1 MTLLESRHGRAIW
14 RALGLLALAG
24 LLAAGAVA
32 LRETPDQRL
41 LRRWLSAQ
49 ASGSIL
55 GGLFQEVEAAPPS
68 FRELAAREIGR
79 PEGTA
84 TRWWRQLRPRLPAAL
99 RVRAPLPFT
108 EGRRGLALLNLV
120 QGHEMEPAVAAAL
133 VSVVTNQA
141 AANRRIALLALGNLI
156 VVPPSL
162 AESLTVV
169 SADNDYLLRL
179 EVAGTLQQ
187 AWPRTRPVELALRRL
202 ASDPVPAVRQA
213 AIGDDAEEPETATP

>member
-1 MTLLESRHGRAIW
+1 MTTSETKNRRMIW
-14 RALGLLALAG
+14 RALGLCALAG
-24 LLAAGAVA
+24 LLVGGAVA

-41 LRRWLSAQ
+41 LRRWLAAQ
-49 ASGSIL
+49 ASGSIP
-55 GGLFQEVEAAPPS
+55 GGLFQEVETAPLS

-79 PEGTA
+79 PEGSV
-84 TRWWRQLRPRLPAAL
+84 TRWWRQIRPRLPASI

-120 QGHEMEPAVAAAL
+120 QGHETEPAVSAAL
-133 VSVVTNQA
+133 VAVVTNRA

-187 AWPRTRPVELALRRL
+187 AWPRTRPVELALRQL

-213 AIGDDAEEPETATP
+213 AIGEDAEEPETATP

>member
-1 MTLLESRHGRAIW
+1 MTTSETKNRRMIW
-14 RALGLLALAG
+14 RALGLCALAG
-24 LLAAGAVA
+24 LLVGGAVA

-41 LRRWLSAQ
+41 LRRWLAAQ
-49 ASGSIL
+49 ASGSIP
-55 GGLFQEVEAAPPS
+55 GGLFQEVETAPLS

-79 PEGTA
+79 PEGSV
-84 TRWWRQLRPRLPAAL
+84 TRWWRQIRPRLPASI

-120 QGHEMEPAVAAAL
+120 QGHETEPAVSAAL
-133 VSVVTNQA
+133 VAVVTNRA

-213 AIGDDAEEPETATP
+213 AVGDDAEEPETATP

>member
-1 MTLLESRHGRAIW
+1 
-14 RALGLLALAG
+14 
-24 LLAAGAVA
+24 
-32 LRETPDQRL
+32 
-41 LRRWLSAQ
+41 
-49 ASGSIL
+49 
-55 GGLFQEVEAAPPS
+55 
-68 FRELAAREIGR
+68 
-79 PEGTA
+79 
-84 TRWWRQLRPRLPAAL
+84 
-99 RVRAPLPFT
+99 
-108 EGRRGLALLNLV
+108 
-120 QGHEMEPAVAAAL
+120 MEPAVAAAL

>member
-1 MTLLESRHGRAIW
+1 MTISETKNRRMIW
-14 RALGLLALAG
+14 RAIGLCALAG
-24 LLAAGAVA
+24 LLVGGAVA

-41 LRRWLSAQ
+41 LRRWLLAQ
-49 ASGSIL
+49 ASGSIP
-55 GGLFQEVEAAPPS
+55 GGLFQEVETAPLS

-79 PEGTA
+79 PEGAA

-120 QGHEMEPAVAAAL
+120 QGHETEPAVAAAL
-133 VSVVTNQA
+133 VAVVTNQT
-141 AANRRIALLALGNLI
+141 AANRRIALLALGNLM

-169 SADNDYLLRL
+169 SADDDYLLRL

-187 AWPRTRPVELALRRL
+187 AWPRTRPIELALRRL
-202 ASDPVPAVRQA
+202 ASDPVLAVRQA
-213 AIGDDAEEPETATP
+213 AVGDDAEESETATP